1 MESFSLSHLNLKN
14 KDYNINNIK
23 DIKTKSSILAPYN
36 TLLENE
42 SFRINEHGEAEFDN
56 GEKFS
61 DINNKKIKLENDIIN
76 IGHNVR
82 HAFINFEF
90 NNNGELD
97 NGMVIQ
103 SKFRLNTFINLSS
116 DNDSE

>member
-1 MESFSLSHLNLKN
+1 M
-14 KDYNINNIK
+14 
-23 DIKTKSSILAPYN
+23 
-36 TLLENE
+36 
-42 SFRINEHGEAEFDN
+42 
-56 GEKFS
+56 
-61 DINNKKIKLENDIIN
+61 
-76 IGHNVR
+76 R